1 MRSDNLLKWIHDNE
15 AMNLVVVIMN
25 SIVDS
30 IINVFSSSLKPF
42 DPKSNVSA
50 IVESS
55 WFNKQRLTLLIL

>member
-1 MRSDNLLKWIHDNE
+1 MRSDNFLKWIHDNE